1 MTKSRY
7 QKIMR
12 VLSHRQSDLTVL
24 VEDVYKPHN
33 LSAILRSC
41 DAVGIGEV
49 RAVNPTGGIPTF
61 NEISASADKWVN
73 LTVNTDLTESFEEI
87 RSQDMKIW
95 AAHLS
100 EEAVD
105 YREID
110 YTQPT
115 CILMGNEK
123 RGVSEAAAARADG
136 HIIIPM
142 MGMIQSLNVSVAAAI
157 ILSEAQRQRQQKGMY
172 ESTQLSQD
180 VIDRQCFKWL
190 YAREAKRLDELGL
203 DYPALDEDGNIIN
216 AQDQAE

>member
-1 MTKSRY
+1 MTKARY

-12 VLSHRQSDLTVL
+12 VLSHRQPDIAVL

-49 RAVNPTGGIPTF
+49 YAVNPTGGIPTY
-61 NEISASADKWVN
+61 NETSASADKWVN
-73 LTVNTDLTESFEEI
+73 LTVHSDLSTSFETL
-87 RSQDMKIW
+87 RAKNMKVW

-100 EEAVD
+100 DDAVD

-123 RGVSEAAAARADG
+123 RGVSEQASEMVDG
-136 HIIIPM
+136 HVIIPM
-142 MGMIQSLNVSVAAAI
+142 MGMIQSLNVSVATAI

-172 ESTQLSQD
+172 NTVQLSEEA
-180 VIDRQCFKWL
+180 IAKQCFKWL
-190 YAREAKRLDELGL
+190 YAKEAARLDELGQ
-203 DYPALDEDGNIIN
+203 DYPALDDDGNIIN
-216 AQDQAE
+216 SI